1 MTPAFCDIASSSYH
15 AIRVLSDTADT
26 TDDEQEKNS
35 NSRVLL
41 RGQLHLW
48 CRYWRTSNKNALQTH
63 IHSVSDCFQDRFM
76 GKLDSVKPSDMLQ
89 GTTNLIKSQ
98 KSRMLIFIQF
108 QSLPEKSKKW
118 PTSAPQM
125 TRRKEPLEIRTCCIR
140 TSADDSAIVLPMT
153 KVRFHE
159 VPNQIQFRTLQKRW
173 KTKNAEQPNYDSRIH
188 QNCGVSLLFQFL
200 RPT

>member
-1 MTPAFCDIASSSYH
+1 
-15 AIRVLSDTADT
+15 
-26 TDDEQEKNS
+26 
-35 NSRVLL
+35 
-41 RGQLHLW
+41 
-48 CRYWRTSNKNALQTH
+48 
-63 IHSVSDCFQDRFM
+63 M
-76 GKLDSVKPSDMLQ
+76 GKLDSVKPNGMLQ

-125 TRRKEPLEIRTCCIR
+125 TRRKEPLEVRTCCIR

-159 VPNQIQFRTLQKRW
+159 VPNQTQFRTLQKR
-173 KTKNAEQPNYDSRIH
+173 
-188 QNCGVSLLFQFL
+188 
-200 RPT
+200 